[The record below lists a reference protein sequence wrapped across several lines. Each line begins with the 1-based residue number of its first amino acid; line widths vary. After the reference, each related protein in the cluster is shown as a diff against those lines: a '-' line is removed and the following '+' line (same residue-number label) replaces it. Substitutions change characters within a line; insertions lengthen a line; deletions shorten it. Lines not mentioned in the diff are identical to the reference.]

1 MTKGHFDAL
10 LDWKNNMNI
19 NIDLDL
25 GNVWE
30 MLSAVGTI
38 AAVIVSL
45 WLARRESRIRINY
58 HIEGF
63 DEPMNI
69 TSGSLDNFTRIIS
82 FEFYN
87 LGNYQISITS
97 IRAIF
102 LKKRANYF
110 LKYLYP
116 KKLRNRT
123 KITEQ
128 IFLND
133 STLGQYSILPLK
145 VEAKSKSTF
154 FFLYD
159 KFIKSLPNNSNQ
171 YILFVAKDSMGNEY
185 YDYQEVN
192 HEKIKLYLQE
202 KTDKNK

>member
-69 TSGSLDNFTRIIS
+69 TSGSLDKFTRIIS

-97 IRAIF
+97 IRAVF
-102 LKKRANYF
+102 LKKRANSF
-110 LKYLYP
+110 FKYLYP
-116 KKLRNRT
+116 KKLKNRT

-133 STLGQYSILPLK
+133 PTLGQYSILPLK

-154 FFLYD
+154 IFLYD
-159 KFIKSLPNNSNQ
+159 KLIKSLPNNSKQ
-171 YILFVAKDSMGNEY
+171 YLLFIAKDSMGKEHF
-185 YDYQEVN
+185 DY
-192 HEKIKLYLQE
+192 K
-202 KTDKNK
+202 